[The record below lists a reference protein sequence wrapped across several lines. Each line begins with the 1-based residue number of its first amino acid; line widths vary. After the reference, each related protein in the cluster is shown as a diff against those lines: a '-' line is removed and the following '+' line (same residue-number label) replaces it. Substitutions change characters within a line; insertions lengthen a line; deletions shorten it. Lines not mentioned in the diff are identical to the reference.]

1 MIKILCYELYQFM
14 TKLKSSKKNEIELLR
29 ASLNYSKKYG
39 MLHANESLESF
50 NIKDCQTTE
59 SDLLPGE

>member
-29 ASLNYSKKYG
+29 ASLNYSKKCG
-39 MLHANESLESF
+39 TLHANESLESF
-50 NIKDCQTTE
+50 NIKDCQITE
-59 SDLLPGE
+59 SELLPGE